1 MDREPIDRRLEEM
14 LMCLAPDPTQERMVL
29 RFAVVLSAF
38 DAVLPG
44 FCAADDALPL
54 AGGIP

>member
-1 MDREPIDRRLEEM
+1 
-14 LMCLAPDPTQERMVL
+14 MCLAPDPTQERMVL
-29 RFAVVLSAF
+29 RFAVALSAF
-38 DAVLPG
+38 AAVLPG